1 MVLPFWVVVAFG
13 AYPKSK
19 EGKIFLTSVL
29 LWRTKPRMS
38 NPAEIATKE
47 VITEI
52 VARIRSLRRSK
63 NISLDVLSKK
73 TGFAK
78 SYLSEIETV
87 KKEPPIRALSKI
99 AFALEVDFLFLL
111 TGETRNSS
119 TGKISIVKKGER
131 QPIHGPYGS
140 RGYLYESL
148 TYKKLDRIMDAYVV
162 TIGPEFPPE
171 PFEHEGQEVAYVL
184 EGNQELFYGGETYF
198 LEEGDCFCFDSDRPH
213 YSRTVGDRPGKIL
226 VVLATKGK

>member
-1 MVLPFWVVVAFG
+1 
-13 AYPKSK
+13 
-19 EGKIFLTSVL
+19 
-29 LWRTKPRMS
+29 MS
-38 NPAEIATKE
+38 HPAEIVTRE

-52 VARIRSLRRSK
+52 GARIRSLRHLK

-111 TGETRNSS
+111 TGERRNGD
-119 TGKISIVKKGER
+119 TEKISIVRKGER
-131 QPIHGPYGS
+131 QVIQGPYGS

-148 TYKKLDRIMDAYVV
+148 NYMKGDRIMDAYVV

-171 PFEHEGQEVAYVL
+171 PFQHGGQEVVYVL
-184 EGNQELFYGGETYF
+184 EGKHELSYGDETYF
-198 LEEGDCFCFDSDRPH
+198 LEDGDCLCFDSDRPH
-213 YSRTVGDRPGKIL
+213 YSRTVGDRPGKLL
-226 VVLATKGK
+226 VVLAAKGK

>member
-1 MVLPFWVVVAFG
+1 
-13 AYPKSK
+13 
-19 EGKIFLTSVL
+19 
-29 LWRTKPRMS
+29 MS
-38 NPAEIATKE
+38 SPAEIITKE

-52 VARIRSLRRSK
+52 GLRIRELRRSK

-111 TGETRNSS
+111 TGEKRYY
-119 TGKISIVKKGER
+119 GAEKISIVRKGER
-131 QPIHGPYGS
+131 QTVQGPYGS
-140 RGYLYESL
+140 RGYLYDSL
-148 TYKKLDRIMDAYVV
+148 NYKKADRIMDAYIV
-162 TIGPEFPPE
+162 TIGQEFPPE
-171 PFEHEGQEVAYVL
+171 PFEHEGQEVVYVL
-184 EGNQELFYGGETYF
+184 EGTHELLYDGKTYF

-213 YSRTVGDRPGKIL
+213 YSRTVSEKPGKIL
-226 VVLATKGK
+226 VVLASRSK